1 MGCRI
6 LVPRP
11 GIRPVAPALVLWSL
25 NHWTTRKVP
34 WLVVFLHRKL
44 DESCTDVSG
53 TLRVLCKGSSLP
65 WEPGEILFPLAL
77 WPVLLCKTWVFTS
90 LSIQASEIYERENV
104 TLTTRISL
112 PVPLTYFL
120 IWIGVQWLFVLTNAE
135 SLWEWGIH
143 GSPEGDVAGGRN
155 SGWRGSMHEI
165 GWVRKAV
172 HHGDSVSWVQREER
186 TEGRGPE
193 SLSLMSMCSPQQVT
207 T

>member
-1 MGCRI
+1 MVFRI

-11 GIRPVAPALVLWSL
+11 GIKPVAPALVLGSL
-25 NHWTTRKVP
+25 NHWTTREVP

-44 DESCTDVSG
+44 DKRCTAVSG

-77 WPVLLCKTWVFTS
+77 WPLLLCKTWVFTS

-104 TLTTRISL
+104 TLTTHISL
-112 PVPLTYFL
+112 PVFLTYFL
-120 IWIGVQWLFVLTNAE
+120 IWIGVEWLFVLTNAE

-143 GSPEGDVAGGRN
+143 GCPEGDIAGGRN
-155 SGWRGSMHEI
+155 SGWRGSMHEM

-172 HHGDSVSWVQREER
+172 HHGDSVSWVQREE